1 MPATFNMENETAIS
15 LIEGPDIE
23 NTLKNTAALDIDILL
38 LGETGTGKD
47 TLARRIHLLSG
58 RRGNLVAVNCAAIP
72 ESLAESQLFGV
83 NSGAYTGAMQSRA
96 GFVEAAHLGTLY
108 LDEIDSMPLGLQAK
122 LLRVLESRG
131 VERLGS
137 TRFIPVDMRVI
148 ASAQHSLHRM
158 VEHGTF
164 RRDLYFRLNVVHI
177 QLPPLRDRRERII
190 PLFLEMIQQ
199 EADHF
204 NCSAPP
210 PSDGL
215 LQQLLCHPWLGNVR
229 ELRSTAKRFVLGL
242 TPLSTP
248 MNSLVDTKTNLKAR
262 LQQIEKALIEESLCR
277 HQYCVDAVALE
288 LGIAKRTLYYRIKQL
303 DITSGSAEIENI
315 QKHID

>member
-1 MPATFNMENETAIS
+1 MSASFQIDKEVDPLFIEGSDIEETINTTAI
-15 LIEGPDIE
+15 L
-23 NTLKNTAALDIDILL
+23 NIDILL

-47 TLARRIHLLSG
+47 TLAQRVHHLSG
-58 RRGNLVAVNCAAIP
+58 RRGSFIAVNCAAIP

-108 LDEIDSMPLGLQAK
+108 LDEIDSMPLALQAK

-148 ASAQHSLHRM
+148 ASAQHSLHTM
-158 VEHGTF
+158 VEQGTF

-177 QLPPLRDRRERII
+177 QLPALRDRRERII

-199 EADHF
+199 EANHF
-204 NCSAPP
+204 GCPTLPP
-210 PSDGL
+210 PSGL

-242 TPLSTP
+242 PLLSTALGSRQETA
-248 MNSLVDTKTNLKAR
+248 MSLKAR
-262 LQQIEKALIEESLCR
+262 LQQLEKALIEESLLR
-277 HQYCVDAVALE
+277 HDHCVDSAAAE
-288 LGIAKRTLYYRIKQL
+288 LSVAKRTLYYRMKQL
-303 DITSGSAEIENI
+303 GISLD
-315 QKHID
+315 

>member
-1 MPATFNMENETAIS
+1 MSAFVHREHETEIS

-23 NTLKNTAALDIDILL
+23 RTLNSTAALNIDILL

-47 TLARRIHLLSG
+47 TLAQRVHRLSG
-58 RRGNLVAVNCAAIP
+58 RRGNFVAVNCAAIP

-108 LDEIDSMPLGLQAK
+108 LDEIDSMPLSLQAK

-148 ASAQHSLHRM
+148 ASAQHSLHTM

-164 RRDLYFRLNVVHI
+164 RRDLYFRLNVVNI
-177 QLPPLRDRRERII
+177 QLPALRERRERII
-190 PLFLEMIQQ
+190 PLFLEMVQQ
-199 EADHF
+199 EANHF
-204 NCSAPP
+204 NCTAPP
-210 PSDGL
+210 PSGGL
-215 LQQLLCHPWLGNVR
+215 LQQLLCHSWLGNVR

-242 TPLSTP
+242 PPLSTP
-248 MNSLVDTKTNLKAR
+248 GSSQKDSLMSLKER
-262 LQQIEKALIEESLCR
+262 LQQIEKALIEEALHR
-277 HQYCVDAVALE
+277 HQYCVDTAAIE
-288 LGIAKRTLYYRIKQL
+288 LGVAKRTLYYRMKQL
-303 DITSGSAEIENI
+303 DISLA
-315 QKHID
+315 

>member
-1 MPATFNMENETAIS
+1 MSASFQIDKEVDPLF
-15 LIEGPDIE
+15 IEGSDIE
-23 NTLKNTAALDIDILL
+23 ETINATATLNIDILL

-47 TLARRIHLLSG
+47 TLAQRVHLLSG
-58 RRGNLVAVNCAAIP
+58 RRGSFIAVNCAAIP

-108 LDEIDSMPLGLQAK
+108 LDEIDSMPLTLQAK

-148 ASAQHSLHRM
+148 ASAQHSLHAM
-158 VEHGTF
+158 VEQGTF

-177 QLPPLRDRRERII
+177 QLPALRDRRERII
-190 PLFLEMIQQ
+190 PLFLEMVQQ
-199 EADHF
+199 EAAHF
-204 NCSAPP
+204 GCAAPP
-210 PSDGL
+210 PPSGL
-215 LQQLLCHPWLGNVR
+215 LQQLLSQPWLGNVR

-242 TPLSTP
+242 PLLSPPDSNRQETV
-248 MNSLVDTKTNLKAR
+248 MSLKAR
-262 LQQIEKALIEESLCR
+262 LQQLEKSLIEEALFR
-277 HQYCVDAVALE
+277 HEHSVDSTAAE
-288 LGIAKRTLYYRIKQL
+288 LGVAKRTLYYRMKQL
-303 DITSGSAEIENI
+303 DISLNQADTKNI
-315 QKHID
+315 

>member
-1 MPATFNMENETAIS
+1 MSTTFNMENETAFS

-23 NTLKNTAALDIDILL
+23 NTLNNTATLNIDILL

-47 TLARRIHLLSG
+47 TLAQRIHLLSG
-58 RRGNLVAVNCAAIP
+58 RRGNFVPVNCAAIP

-108 LDEIDSMPLGLQAK
+108 LDEIDSMPLNLQAK

-148 ASAQHSLHRM
+148 ASAQHSLHQM

-164 RRDLYFRLNVVHI
+164 RRDLYFRLNVVNI
-177 QLPPLRDRRERII
+177 QLPALRERRERII
-190 PLFLEMIQQ
+190 PLFLEIIRQ

-204 NCSAPP
+204 KCTAPP
-210 PSDGL
+210 PSDEL
-215 LQQLLCHPWLGNVR
+215 LQQLLRHTWRGNVR

-242 TPLSTP
+242 PPLSP
-248 MNSLVDTKTNLKAR
+248 MVSSQQEAQATLKER
-262 LQQIEKALIEESLCR
+262 LQQIEKALIEESLHR
-277 HQYCVDAVALE
+277 HQHCVNTVAVE
-288 LGIAKRTLYYRIKQL
+288 LGVAKRTLYYRMKQL
-303 DITSGSAEIENI
+303 EIS
-315 QKHID
+315 QG